1 VTAFSGISRD
11 PDEAMAGIDRWAQGF
26 ADKAQRYQAAQRET
40 EQLRLT
46 ASSANG
52 VVRVTVGADGNV
64 TGLELGDKVRTMP
77 PADLAAQIL
86 DTMRR
91 AQSGIADRVSDVMT
105 EQLGDE
111 DQETRAEMLG
121 TLRTRFPQQDDEVEE
136 EVDDEESPPTALR
149 RDGNRDA
156 DLDDDDEDNSPW

>member
-1 VTAFSGISRD
+1 MTAFSGTSRD
-11 PDEAMAGIDRWAQGF
+11 PDEIMAGIDRWAQGF
-26 ADKAQRYQAAQRET
+26 ADKAQRYQAAQQQT

-64 TGLELGDKVRTMP
+64 TGLELGNKVRTMP
-77 PADLAAQIL
+77 PEDIAAQIL

-91 AQSGIADRVSDVMT
+91 AQSGIAERVSEVMT
-105 EQLGDE
+105 AQLGDE

-121 TLRTRFPQQDDEVEE
+121 TLRTRFPRLEE
-136 EVDDEESPPTALR
+136 EEEEEAPPPPQQN
-149 RDGNRDA
+149 GNRA
-156 DLDDDDEDNSPW
+156 TAQDDEDNSPW

>member
-1 VTAFSGISRD
+1 VTAFSGTSRD
-11 PDEAMAGIDRWAQGF
+11 PDEIMAGIDRWAQGF
-26 ADKAQRYQAAQRET
+26 ADKAQRYQAAQQQT

-64 TGLELGDKVRTMP
+64 TALELGNKVRTMP
-77 PADLAAQIL
+77 PEDIAAQIL

-91 AQSGIADRVSDVMT
+91 AQSGIAERVSEVMT
-105 EQLGDE
+105 AQLGDE

-121 TLRTRFPQQDDEVEE
+121 TLRTRFPRLEE
-136 EVDDEESPPTALR
+136 EEEEEAPPPPQQN
-149 RDGNRDA
+149 GSRDA
-156 DLDDDDEDNSPW
+156 AQDDEDNSPW